1 MSQYLFIAAVEP
13 VPPALSAKEH
23 CFAVDV
29 SFRIVIRGWILIG
42 QRAIAI
48 RSPHVVLLS
57 FRRHLCAHE
66 SRSTQHSCVS
76 GWVVAVAF
84 LKGLKEI

>member
-48 RSPHVVLLS
+48 RSPYVVL
-57 FRRHLCAHE
+57 
-66 SRSTQHSCVS
+66 
-76 GWVVAVAF
+76 
-84 LKGLKEI
+84 